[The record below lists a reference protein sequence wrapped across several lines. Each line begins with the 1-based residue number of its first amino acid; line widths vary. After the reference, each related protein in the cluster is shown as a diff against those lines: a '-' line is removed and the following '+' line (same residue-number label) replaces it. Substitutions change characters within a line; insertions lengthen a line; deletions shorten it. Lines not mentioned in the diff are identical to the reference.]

1 MANVKNLALHK
12 FKSLVRFRAL
22 RQVSTFPVLANN
34 LATFLPPMTMSFEMF
49 FLPGRSIRFYSIPFG
64 RVLQQMK
71 YRKLNEHIEKFLGV
85 LPK

>member
-49 FLPGRSIRFYSIPFG
+49 FLPGRKISR
-64 RVLQQMK
+64 
-71 YRKLNEHIEKFLGV
+71 
-85 LPK
+85 